1 MFTWTTLS
9 IIFKVHSRSGRYLTL
24 PRVTAPDSL
33 QTQAEFHLHTSQHF
47 KAFLQSFRTENA
59 RVAATKTPHGSEAIF
74 GSKFIAG
81 RDLLSWSVL
90 LHAAFGGA
98 AGPRALMGEGNSL
111 SPRQWLKGGPCGEC
125 VGLVWGPGPRW
136 EAAVNT
142 NTVPGTAQGAQSSC
156 LREIAFRGPRQRH
169 LRCRRSSVSALQ
181 PSSTAGENSPR
192 HWADSQRWHSPRL
205 HHSPGEEEIIHQSGM
220 PRAIKPVPFREE
232 NIPVLW
238 PGQIFTQLDCSRK
251 AGLRVCVPWCSPY
264 PVLTV

>member
-90 LHAAFGGA
+90 LHAAFSGA

-111 SPRQWLKGGPCGEC
+111 SPRQCLKGGAVWRVRGAG
-125 VGLVWGPGPRW
+125 VGPWP
-136 EAAVNT
+136 
-142 NTVPGTAQGAQSSC
+142 TVRSCSQHKHGA
-156 LREIAFRGPRQRH
+156 
-169 LRCRRSSVSALQ
+169 
-181 PSSTAGENSPR
+181 
-192 HWADSQRWHSPRL
+192 WHSPRGSEQL
-205 HHSPGEEEIIHQSGM
+205 PARDSVSWASPEAFALPPLLRLCAPAQQH
-220 PRAIKPVPFREE
+220 RR
-232 NIPVLW
+232 
-238 PGQIFTQLDCSRK
+238 RK
-251 AGLRVCVPWCSPY
+251 QPTTLSWLPALAQPTASSLSWGRRNNSSKWNAEGNKTCAF
-264 PVLTV
+264 